1 MRRNLD
7 FLPTV
12 ERLLKGFKPSG
23 GVKPVYTLKRKSGW
37 STAWRMGWSSG
48 GKQTAAAVPLG
59 QCAL

>member
-23 GVKPVYTLKRKSGW
+23 GVKPVYTLKRKPGR
-37 STAWRMGWSSG
+37 STAWRTGWSSG
-48 GKQTAAAVPLG
+48 GKQTAVAVSLG
-59 QCAL
+59 HRAL